1 MAMMLLDTVCAE
13 VEPVPGRKGWFQLTG
28 RNIRR
33 AVAFEEFLT
42 GCKTGTDHIVADAR
56 VLGLHDEESVISGDD
71 RFNGRLQGS
80 FAVIKQGSG
89 GHLMVLDVHMPEAVL
104 LRFILPATQPER
116 DDPLPRIEARS
127 PKPKASPRL
136 RGAPVRRSGMARTD
150 RLGHIS

>member
-13 VEPVPGRKGWFQLTG
+13 VEPVPGREGWFQLTG

-33 AVAFEEFLT
+33 AVAFEEFLA
-42 GCKTGTDHIVADAR
+42 GCKAGTDHIVADAR

-127 PKPKASPRL
+127 PQPKASPRL
-136 RGAPVRRSGMARTD
+136 RGAPARRAGMARTD
-150 RLGHIS
+150 HLSHIS

>member
-13 VEPVPGRKGWFQLTG
+13 VEPVPGREGWFQLTG

-33 AVAFEEFLT
+33 AVAFEEFMA
-42 GCKTGTDHIVADAR
+42 GCKAGTDRVIQDAR
-56 VLGLHDEESVISGDD
+56 VLGMHDQESVIADDD

-80 FAVIKQGSG
+80 FAVIKQGAG
-89 GHLMVLDVHMPEAVL
+89 GHLMVLDVHLPEAVL

-127 PKPKASPRL
+127 PESKATARV
-136 RGAPVRRSGMARTD
+136 RGAPARRTGMAHTD
-150 RLGHIS
+150 HLDHIS